1 MESFGQALRRLR
13 QERGLSLRALGSH
26 VYADFSYLS
35 QIERGT
41 RSGSADLA
49 ARCDAALESGTVLA
63 DAFHRD
69 NAKPDP
75 VVMAQPTP
83 AHADESPFVSWQP
96 EDEGRRELLI
106 PCQTPDGGIILVDS
120 SRRGFLQ
127 SVGAVAA
134 TAATVL
140 PAAASLADALN
151 ELRTRADM
159 LLDTRSAS
167 SASLDSWE
175 ETADYYGTLELTA
188 PPETF
193 LRQVATDFNRVQAL
207 LSQRQPLRIQQ
218 RLYRVMAELAGMIA
232 IVSNDVGWNAQPWFG
247 TARRAAEEIGD
258 KALAGWALTHQSM
271 TFLWGGDSPRKA
283 VQLAQKA
290 QAMAPGGPVGS
301 LAAAMEARAQARL
314 GNQAEVLS
322 AVARSDDIFDR
333 LDQGETRVNI
343 LGVYEHLLRF
353 FQSNALTVCGATDAA
368 FGVQQ
373 RTQSLSQANVVDAN
387 LLRMDQAVCL
397 MKNGDYDE
405 GCALA
410 TRTLEGFPLKSRM
423 ELVARRAEDVLH
435 LAPPGAE
442 SGQLRDLLDAGN
454 ARDQHPPM

>member
-13 QERGLSLRALGSH
+13 QERGMSLRALGSR

-49 ARCDAALESGTVLA
+49 ARCDTALQSGTVLA
-63 DAFHRD
+63 DAFRRD
-69 NAKPDP
+69 NSKATP
-75 VVMAQPTP
+75 VVISQPTP
-83 AHADESPFVSWQP
+83 AHADESPFVTWQP
-96 EDEGRRELLI
+96 DDEGRRELLI

-134 TAATVL
+134 TATVL
-140 PAAASLADALN
+140 PATASLADALN
-151 ELRTRADM
+151 ELRSRADM
-159 LLDTRSAS
+159 LLDTRSVS

-175 ETADYYGTLELTA
+175 ETAYYYGTLELTA

-207 LSQRQPLRIQQ
+207 LSQRQPLRTQQ
-218 RLYRVMAELAGMIA
+218 RLYRVMSQLAGMIA

-271 TFLWGGDSPRKA
+271 TFLWSGDSPHRA
-283 VQLAQKA
+283 VELAQKA
-290 QAMAPGGPVGS
+290 QTMAHGGPVGS

-314 GNQAEVLS
+314 GNQADTLA
-322 AVARSDDIFDR
+322 AVARSDDVFER
-333 LDQGETRVNI
+333 LDPSDTRINI

-353 FQSNALTVCGATDAA
+353 FQSNALTVCGATGQA
-368 FGVQQ
+368 FEVQQ
-373 RTQSLSQANVVDAN
+373 RALSLSQANVVDAN
-387 LLRMDQAVCL
+387 LLRMDQAMCL

-410 TRTLEGFPLKSRM
+410 TRTLAAFPLKSRM
-423 ELVARRAEDVLH
+423 ELVARRAEDILH

-442 SGQLRDLLDAGN
+442 SGQLRDLLDARNSRG
-454 ARDQHPPM
+454 QHPSM